1 MTTTEPPDDSYP
13 SNWRPR
19 EAVERDRALD
29 PTEAELWLGSLSPAE
44 LQATLKRARGPEL
57 TMRINTTLV
66 SLADA
71 QRLCAAV
78 EGCGVTIP
86 KTLSDVL
93 QAHERLTAAP
103 SVANPT
109 KKLVAAALDDRA
121 TADKVDQ
128 ALERHALARLV
139 AEERRGLDQHIQPE
153 LLNESGRRLESG
165 GGEVL
170 TLLRGAFED
179 ASCTLR
185 EALTIVDLSADPATF
200 LQTASPEQV
209 AAYQRVAPAV
219 AVLDRLSEI
228 AAMLGPLASF
238 PCVEDPRNVY
248 PTVAA
253 GWLLDVPVMCTSGN
267 LLQACA
273 QFHKP
278 RPVGDV
284 RHSPWVDGRAVLAQR
299 RLCPRTTPRLG

>member
-78 EGCGVTIP
+78 EGCGVTVP

-93 QAHERLTAAP
+93 QAHERLTAAT

-153 LLNESGRRLESG
+153 LLNEFGRRLESG

>member
-78 EGCGVTIP
+78 EGCGVTVP

-93 QAHERLTAAP
+93 QAHERLTAAT

-153 LLNESGRRLESG
+153 SSSVRNFGTGSDSPAPALSNKRTRANVPSFSTGEPNSGMVQYSSTWL
-165 GGEVL
+165 VN
-170 TLLRGAFED
+170 
-179 ASCTLR
+179 
-185 EALTIVDLSADPATF
+185 DPA
-200 LQTASPEQV
+200 QTSSTGPSP
-209 AAYQRVAPAV
+209 
-219 AVLDRLSEI
+219 
-228 AAMLGPLASF
+228 
-238 PCVEDPRNVY
+238 N
-248 PTVAA
+248 T
-253 GWLLDVPVMCTSGN
+253 
-267 LLQACA
+267 
-273 QFHKP
+273 
-278 RPVGDV
+278 
-284 RHSPWVDGRAVLAQR
+284 
-299 RLCPRTTPRLG
+299 

>member
-78 EGCGVTIP
+78 EGCGVTVP

>member
-78 EGCGVTIP
+78 EGCGVTVP

-93 QAHERLTAAP
+93 QAHERLTAAT

-153 LLNESGRRLESG
+153 LLNEFGRRLESG

-228 AAMLGPLASF
+228 AANARSAGKLPVRRRSAQCLSNRGRRLAARRSGDVHERQPTAGVRPVPQAPTGRRCPPLA
-238 PCVEDPRNVY
+238 
-248 PTVAA
+248 
-253 GWLLDVPVMCTSGN
+253 
-267 LLQACA
+267 
-273 QFHKP
+273 
-278 RPVGDV
+278 
-284 RHSPWVDGRAVLAQR
+284 
-299 RLCPRTTPRLG
+299 LG

>member
-1 MTTTEPPDDSYP
+1 LG
-13 SNWRPR
+13 RPQR
-19 EAVERDRALD
+19 RR
-29 PTEAELWLGSLSPAE
+29 PA
-44 LQATLKRARGPEL
+44 
-57 TMRINTTLV
+57 
-66 SLADA
+66 
-71 QRLCAAV
+71 
-78 EGCGVTIP
+78 GCGQVDVAPRSRANCAKVGVVAPASI
-86 KTLSDVL
+86 TL
-93 QAHERLTAAP
+93 RAAP
-103 SVANPT
+103 ETSYA
-109 KKLVAAALDDRA
+109 
-121 TADKVDQ
+121 
-128 ALERHALARLV
+128 
-139 AEERRGLDQHIQPE
+139 
-153 LLNESGRRLESG
+153 SC
-165 GGEVL
+165 
-170 TLLRGAFED
+170 AFED